1 MTVMA
6 LKSLLASLSRAAA
19 AVLATGLMC
28 ATAHAQTTEAVRN
41 TPAAPRGPE
50 ALVLQDERGV
60 RPPPLGAE
68 LFEGSAPAVSNEI
81 VDAAYVMKP
90 GDRVRVT
97 LFGLVNNDQE
107 LTVDSQGNVIVPGV
121 GPVRIAGVPAG
132 DVAGTVERAARTVYS
147 SGVQVYAAPLASA
160 AVQVMVTGPV
170 VRPGAYPGAADDAL
184 VTYLQRA
191 GGIDADRGSYRS
203 IRIVRGGRTIA
214 EADLYAFLRDGF
226 LPDVSFRNGDAIVVG
241 PQGPIVS
248 VSGDAR
254 APFTFELK
262 GEEGSGAEIIGI
274 SRPRPEATHAAIVGF
289 RDGQPFSTYAP
300 LDQFAGVSLRDGDRV
315 QFEAD
320 ARAQSVMVRVEGA
333 HSGPSVFSVPRGA
346 TVGSVLAQV
355 AVDRDADMSSIH
367 LRRPSVKATQKAL
380 IEESLERLERAVFL
394 SPARTQSEA
403 TARAASMEFVA
414 DFVERARQVEPDGVL
429 ALADQDLNAVKIE
442 SGDVIVIPAQSQVVT
457 ISGEVN
463 APQSLIHR
471 SNADVAAYVRHAGGY
486 TSRADRRNVLVFRPD
501 GRMRERG
508 QVQAGDR
515 ILVLTKPDSA
525 WLAFARDLTQTLYQI
540 AVAARVAVDL

>member
-1 MTVMA
+1 MTIMA
-6 LKSLLASLSRAAA
+6 LKSLFVALRRAGVAL
-19 AVLATGLMC
+19 VATALMSSV
-28 ATAHAQTTEAVRN
+28 AHAQTTEAVRN
-41 TPAAPRGPE
+41 TPPAPQGPE
-50 ALVLQDERGV
+50 ALVLQDQRGV

-107 LTVDSQGNVIVPGV
+107 LTIDSQGNVIVPGV
-121 GPVRIAGVPAG
+121 GPVRVAGVAAG

-147 SGVQVYAAPLASA
+147 EGVQVYAAPLASA

-170 VRPGAYPGAADDAL
+170 VRPGAYPGSADDAL

-262 GEEGSGAEIIGI
+262 GDQGSGAEIIGI
-274 SRPRPEATHAAIVGF
+274 ARPRPEATHAAIVGV
-289 RDGQPFSTYAP
+289 RDGQPFSTYSP
-300 LDQFAGVSLRDGDRV
+300 LDQFAAVSLRDGDRV

-380 IEESLERLERAVFL
+380 IEEGLERLERSVFM
-394 SPARTQSEA
+394 SPARTQAEA
-403 TARAASMEFVA
+403 TARAANMEFVA

-429 ALADQDLNAVKIE
+429 ALADQDLNQVKIE

-471 SNADVAAYVRHAGGY
+471 ANADVAAYVRDAGGY

-508 QVQAGDR
+508 QVEAGDR